1 MAVTFRVWLGYGLAF
16 ITVLVVTQIMQA
28 PQYSHWLSNLAAQL
42 DFMFTKIYIWMYFI
56 LACVISSTVGI
67 IWSYFQERQKL
78 MQAFIGVWLAVLVGT
93 SLLVLISQF

>member
-16 ITVLVVTQIMQA
+16 LAVLMFTQVLQT
-28 PQYSHWLSNLAAQL
+28 PQYNHWLTNVAFQL
-42 DFMFTKIYIWMYFI
+42 DMMFTKIYIWLYFI
-56 LACVISSTVGI
+56 LACVVSSTVGI
-67 IWSYFQERQKL
+67 IWSYFNQKQNL